1 MLSAFGHSP
10 TFAVRRFAGDAEFDG
25 QGTGSLDLR
34 IESDS
39 LDLMDDV
46 SPRDRKEM
54 LRALN
59 QDLLETSRFPVIEY
73 SCPVPQLS
81 ARPMGLGRFD
91 ITLNG
96 TLTLHG
102 VSRSQPI
109 LAHVVAGEGTLR
121 SYGELAVRRSDYG
134 LRDVAT
140 AGNMIRLKD
149 DVKLAFDIV
158 ARRQ

>member
-1 MLSAFGHSP
+1 
-10 TFAVRRFAGDAEFDG
+10 
-25 QGTGSLDLR
+25 
-34 IESDS
+34 
-39 LDLMDDV
+39 MDDV
-46 SPRDRKEM
+46 SPREGKEM
-54 LRALN
+54 PGPEPGSARNVAVSGDRVLTAR
-59 QDLLETSRFPVIEY
+59 
-73 SCPVPQLS
+73 CQLS
-81 ARPMGLGRFD
+81 ARPIGPGRFD

-96 TLTLHG
+96 TLRLHG

-134 LRDVAT
+134 LRDMAT

-149 DVKLAFDIV
+149 EVKLAFDIV